1 MKDRQKSS
9 KTTLLALFIA
19 GFAAFLWLQSSDG
32 STASNTRSTVARV
45 SSGVSIG
52 LETPRMMELF
62 APYCP
67 SCREMDPL
75 VTKLKEKCHNK
86 GVQVVQVD
94 ISQTGNERFV
104 DEYDIDAVPTF
115 IFIDDS
121 GQETGRLVGKQPE
134 TTLKDHLSS
143 IAGPECAS

>member
-1 MKDRQKSS
+1 MNDRKKRS
-9 KTTLLALFIA
+9 KKALVALFVA
-19 GFAAFLWLQSSDG
+19 GLAAFLWLQSSGGFDA
-32 STASNTRSTVARV
+32 STARSSVGQE
-45 SSGVSIG
+45 SSGRSVA

-75 VTKLKEKCHNK
+75 VAKLKEKCDNK

-94 ISQTGNERFV
+94 ISRTENERFI
-104 DEYDIDAVPTF
+104 DEYDIDAIPTF
-115 IFIDDS
+115 VFIDAG

-134 TTLKDHLSS
+134 TTLREHLSS
-143 IAGPECAS
+143 IAGPKCAS